1 MTIKTPLPTKKRER
15 RGTITQKEETIY
27 TTVASARIST
37 AFSKE
42 EIILKIRNNPLVQT
56 CKDEIRTLSQ
66 TVYGDQDIF
75 QKKLEEIEKNP
86 ILGESLSWQVAANP
100 KLVAN
105 FAGKKI
111 FGIKDQTRKEA
122 EENISSLCL
131 ALENYAAVVKQ
142 AKENIL
148 HGHLAGQVHHKNSL
162 DLKQIAK
169 DLQKPRKAEQEETTL
184 SHKEIVRRVKS
195 NTAVQYCHA
204 EIVYWCTIAFGD
216 PRILQYRLEEVHKSP
231 AMGEELSWQVT
242 THPHTFGKLAGRN
255 FSGIKN
261 QARKEAENALTRLG
275 EAIEGYAEAVKHA
288 KEHILQSQE
297 EKQKRNI
304 QSPEQEK
311 SMQRQQSL
319 SKPPQHPKRPSA
331 DKHQEAVETVMQTE
345 WEKLGAKPRTLT
357 TPQRP
362 TQQTQE
368 SILPTSH
375 TEQKRNIQSPE
386 QEKSMQRQQSLS
398 KPPQHPKRS
407 SADKHQEA
415 VETVMQTEWEKLG
428 AKPRTLTTPQRPTQQ
443 TQESI
448 LPTSHTE
455 QKMQKEQTAE
465 KQQKLFTAK
474 KARTPLSHKEISE
487 KVQSD
492 HSVQRARIEICNW
505 CNIVYGNPF
514 ILQHNTEDVQKVPV
528 LGEELS
534 WQVVNQPTMFAPLAG
549 KKMFGI
555 KNQARKHAEE
565 AVPSLC
571 AAIDDYTKIVKKVRE
586 EIVKTYQEQSIKL
599 DEDMQKQQ
607 NLSQSPQ
614 LLEHSPKNRHQEP
627 AENSM
632 QAEKSPPSVRPR
644 KVTASTTISF
654 AG

>member
-1 MTIKTPLPTKKRER
+1 NRTQNPTTTQEGEGVYAIPAPQKPPRMRGNSVKQKQPEASLYDKPALQRQQPTQAKNRTQNNAAPQESEPIYAEMTIKTPLPTKKRER

-375 TEQKRNIQSPE
+375 TEQK
-386 QEKSMQRQQSLS
+386 
-398 KPPQHPKRS
+398 
-407 SADKHQEA
+407 
-415 VETVMQTEWEKLG
+415 
-428 AKPRTLTTPQRPTQQ
+428 
-443 TQESI
+443 
-448 LPTSHTE
+448 
-455 QKMQKEQTAE
+455 MQKEQTAE

-474 KARTPLSHKEISE
+474 KARAPLSHKEISE